1 MIETMD
7 RWERSIALPAAL
19 ILALVAAILAGLL
32 ARTGEVAAAPK
43 ASVSGETLVYEAEAL
58 LESEPATA
66 PLAAQGNCCG
76 VAWSGDAQLFFR
88 AAKEGDT
95 FTVAFDVPAG
105 GSYDVS
111 AFLTRAPDYGTY
123 NLAIDGKRVGAPFD
137 GYGPVV
143 SRTGPVTLGGVGL
156 RKGRHE
162 ITLTITGK
170 NPSATRYYAGL
181 DSFVLTRR

>member
-1 MIETMD
+1 MKT
-7 RWERSIALPAAL
+7 RANLAASSATALAL
-19 ILALVAAILAGLL
+19 IAGVALAVAAIL
-32 ARTGEVAAAPK
+32 VAAATASAK
-43 ASVSGETLVYEAEAL
+43 ASASGEALVYEAEAL

-111 AFLTRAPDYGTY
+111 AFLTRAPDYGAY
-123 NLAIDGKRVGAPFD
+123 ELAIDGKRVGTPFD
-137 GYGPVV
+137 GYGPTV
-143 SRTGPVTLGGVGL
+143 SRTGPVHLGGVGL

-170 NPSATRYYAGL
+170 NPAATRYYAGL